1 MNFAA
6 FYLGSINKVFAMRK
20 HLLAFTALPIA
31 LIAAPAAAQSS
42 SIYTCVDA
50 QGRRHTSDRPIA
62 ACLDREQRQLS
73 KNGVVQRIIPPSYTA
88 EEKAAIAARTKKE
101 EEQRQQ
107 ERAKAKAMA
116 ALLQRYPSLETHQAA
131 RKAEMEPIMA
141 RIREGHDRIEHIK
154 LARVKLDEEM
164 AFYKKTPDKMPAKL
178 RMQIQASHDSEQAA
192 NKYIA
197 KQREE
202 LVMLNKRYDSEQAM
216 LETLWK
222 K

>member
-1 MNFAA
+1 M
-6 FYLGSINKVFAMRK
+6 KK
-20 HLLAFTALPIA
+20 HLLAFTALPFI
-31 LIAAPAAAQSS
+31 LISTSAAAQSAGG
-42 SIYTCVDA
+42 IYTCVDA
-50 QGRRHTSDRPIA
+50 QGKRHTSDRPIA
-62 ACLDREQRQLS
+62 ACLDREQRQFS
-73 KNGVVQRIIPPSYTA
+73 KNGVMQRVIPPSYTA
-88 EEKAAIAARTKKE
+88 EEKAAIAARNKHE
-101 EEQRQQ
+101 EELRQQ
-107 ERAKAKAMA
+107 ERAKAKSMA
-116 ALLQRYPSLETHQAA
+116 ALLQRYPSPAAHQAA
-131 RKAEMEPIMA
+131 RKAEMESIMA

-178 RMQIQASHDSEQAA
+178 RMQIQASQDNEQAA

-202 LVMLNKRYDSEQAM
+202 LVLLNKRYDAEQAM